1 MPRVLADLQLAARSL
16 VRAPL
21 FSLVAVVSIALG
33 IGANTAVFT
42 LLDQVALRPLP
53 IRDPG
58 AIVQIHARGQESYGG
73 TMGDGSEL
81 SWPMLRDFQ
90 ARAKGFDGI
99 VGRVLTQLH
108 VGQAGVSERTD
119 GELVSGNYFQ
129 VLGVEPAI
137 GRLLTPADDDTP
149 GGHPLAVL
157 GYDYWRRRFNG
168 RADILGQVVQVN
180 GHPFTV
186 IGVAAR
192 GFYGLELGTPAD
204 VFVPLTMQPQ
214 LGPAWLKLDGRRFRW
229 VQVYARLAPGM
240 TPERAQA
247 GLQPLFSAIV
257 QQEAQETGFERA
269 SPETRKAFVESK
281 ISVVDARHGQAELQ
295 RQLKP
300 SLLILMVI
308 AAGVL
313 LIACANVANLL
324 IARGAAR
331 ERELALRRALGAS
344 GPRLAWLLIA
354 EAMVLAVAG
363 SLAGLLI
370 ATWGAGLLVDMFTT
384 SDATVVVGA
393 SPDWRILAFTALA
406 AVVTALLA
414 GLAPAIRA
422 VSGGVAAALK
432 AAGGGVVREQ
442 PRLRK
447 SLVVVQVA
455 LSFLMIVTAALFVRS
470 LDNLLA
476 VHPGF
481 QPARVTSFTVD
492 LEKSGYGE
500 ERSRLFGQDLLQRL
514 RATPGVDAAGFA
526 TFGVLEG
533 GAWGMGFTVEG
544 FKPKPGSEAGS
555 LVNAVS
561 PGYFEA
567 LQAPIVRGRAFTDQ
581 DTRLPPEG
589 EEGFPYRTAIVNE
602 TFVKRYFAGR
612 DPIGRHVGF
621 GGDPGTPMP
630 ITIVGVTADAKYMTI
645 REQARPQIF
654 VPAFETRG
662 LNNFT
667 VYLRSHLPPATVVT
681 SARGVVRALD
691 PGLPVFNVATLEERI
706 AQSLRSER
714 LIAGLSAAFATLATL
729 LGIVGLYGVMAY
741 TVTRRSREIGI
752 RMALGARALGVAGQ
766 VVREAG
772 LLVAG
777 GLLLSVPAAWWLRR
791 YIESELFGVKP
802 SDPQTIVA
810 AAAGLVA
817 VGLLAAAL
825 PARRAARVSPMTAL
839 RDE

>member
-1 MPRVLADLQLAARSL
+1 
-16 VRAPL
+16 
-21 FSLVAVVSIALG
+21 LG

-53 IRDPG
+53 VRDPG
-58 AIVQIHARGQESYGG
+58 AIVQIHARGQENYGG
-73 TMGDGSEL
+73 SMGNGTEL
-81 SWPMLRDFQ
+81 SWPMLLDFQ
-90 ARAKGFDGI
+90 ARATGFDGI
-99 VGRVLTQLH
+99 AGRVLTQLH

-137 GRLLTPADDDTP
+137 GRLFTPADDDKP
-149 GGHPLAVL
+149 SGHPLAVL
-157 GYDYWRRRFNG
+157 GFDYWQRRFGG

-186 IGVAAR
+186 IGVTTR
-192 GFYGLELGTPAD
+192 GFYGLEIGTPAD
-204 VFVPLTMQPQ
+204 IFVPVTMQPQ
-214 LGPAWLKLDGRRFRW
+214 LGPAWLKIEGRRFRW

-257 QQEAQETGFERA
+257 QDEAQETGFQRA
-269 SPETRKAFVESK
+269 SAETRKAFVTSK
-281 ISVVDARHGQAELQ
+281 ISVVDASHGQAEL
-295 RQLKP
+295 RGQLKP
-300 SLLILMVI
+300 SLQILMAI

-354 EAMVLAVAG
+354 EAVVLALVG
-363 SLAGLLI
+363 SLAGLVL

-384 SDATVVVGA
+384 SDTTVVVGA

-406 AVVTALLA
+406 ALATALLA
-414 GLAPAIRA
+414 GLAPALRA
-422 VSGGVAAALK
+422 ISGGVAAALK

-455 LSFLMIVTAALFVRS
+455 LSFLMILTAALFVRS
-470 LDNLLA
+470 LDNLLRI
-476 VHPGF
+476 HPGF

-500 ERSRLFGQDLLQRL
+500 DRSRIFGQELLQRL
-514 RATPGVDAAGFA
+514 RAMPGVDAAGFA
-526 TFGVLEG
+526 AFGVLEG
-533 GAWGMGFTVEG
+533 GAWGMDFTVEG
-544 FKPKPGSEAGS
+544 FKPKPGDSASS

-561 PGYFEA
+561 TGYLET
-567 LQAPIVRGRAFTDQ
+567 LRAPIVRGRAFTEQ
-581 DTRLPPEG
+581 DARIPPEG
-589 EEGFPYRTAIVNE
+589 EDGFPYRNAIVNE
-602 TFVKRYFAGR
+602 TFVKRYLGGR
-612 DPIGRHVGF
+612 DPIGQHVGF

-630 ITIVGVTADAKYMTI
+630 ITIVGVVGDTRYMAI
-645 REQARPQIF
+645 RETIRPQIF
-654 VPAFETRG
+654 VPAFENRG

-667 VYLRSHLPPATVVT
+667 VYLRSHLPSATVVT

-691 PGLPVFNVATLEERI
+691 PGLPVFNVATLDERI

-729 LGIVGLYGVMAY
+729 LGLVGLYGVMAY

-772 LLVAG
+772 LLVVA
-777 GLLLSVPAAWWLRR
+777 GLLLSAPAAWWLRR
-791 YIESELFGVKP
+791 YIASELFDVKP
-802 SDPQTIVA
+802 SDPRTIAA

-817 VGLLAAAL
+817 VGLIAAAL